1 MHFVIGCC
9 VLQVFSYGAG
19 GGRVVLFGGVAFG
32 PLWAGLVGAAAVP
45 VARSSAP
52 PPCIENTPMLGGFGG
67 GALPARSIANTTL
80 G

>member
-9 VLQVFSYGAG
+9 ILQMLYCDLYYWVFRLWG

-32 PLWAGLVGAAAVP
+32 PLWAGLVSAAAAP

-52 PPCIENTPMLGGFGG
+52 PPLKTRP
-67 GALPARSIANTTL
+67 
-80 G
+80 